1 VQQSQGQSPVGEANP
16 VPEVRMAQTLTIERT
31 AKQYKFGMV
40 IGLLMMAFG
49 VGATLYS
56 VNGFFENYERLPRT
70 FAELAEDQKAVYV
83 SLPGIAL
90 GLVVYY
96 FERFLAW
103 WNNG

>member
-1 VQQSQGQSPVGEANP
+1 MLRIEQPV
-16 VPEVRMAQTLTIERT
+16 TIERT

-40 IGLLMMAFG
+40 VGFLMMAFG

-70 FAELAEDQKAVYV
+70 FAELLEDQKAVYV
-83 SLPGIAL
+83 SVPGIVI
-90 GLVVYY
+90 GFVVYY

>member
-1 VQQSQGQSPVGEANP
+1 MLRIEQPV
-16 VPEVRMAQTLTIERT
+16 TIERT

-40 IGLLMMAFG
+40 VGFLMMVFG

-70 FAELAEDQKAVYV
+70 FAELLEDQKAVYV
-83 SLPGIAL
+83 SVPGIVI
-90 GLVVYY
+90 GFVVYY